1 MNMVNPDNE
10 VRHFSRQLRVHIKEW
25 LFRLQKLKIHVPDN
39 VIMKMLKPPHH
50 TIIFVTEYCEE
61 QQQWAMRP
69 NYNTLF

>member
-39 VIMKMLKPPHH
+39 VISNENVKASPSHYHICNRVLRRAA
-50 TIIFVTEYCEE
+50 
-61 QQQWAMRP
+61 AMS
-69 NYNTLF
+69 NEA